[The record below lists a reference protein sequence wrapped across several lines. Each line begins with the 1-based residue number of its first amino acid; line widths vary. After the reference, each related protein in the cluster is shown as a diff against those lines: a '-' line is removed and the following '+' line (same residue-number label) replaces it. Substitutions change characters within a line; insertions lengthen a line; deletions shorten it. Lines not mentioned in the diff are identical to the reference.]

1 MPVSMTEKQVI
12 IQQLLAAKTRAYQAE
27 VKLLLK
33 RKPEEA
39 NEVKTHGKELSR
51 KIDRLIAQ
59 TMSDWVVDAEIII
72 KDVKSTN
79 KKIQRSINDI
89 QNDVTVAKNVVK
101 IVGFID
107 DIVEIVGAIA

>member
-1 MPVSMTEKQVI
+1 MPVSMTKKQEI
-12 IQQLLAAKTRAYQAE
+12 IQLLLAAKSKAYLAE

-33 RKPEEA
+33 RKSDEA

-59 TMSDWVVDAEIII
+59 TMSDWLEDAEIII
-72 KDVKSTN
+72 KNVKSTN
-79 KKIQRSINDI
+79 KKLQRSINDI
-89 QNDVTVAKNVVK
+89 QNDVNIAKNIVK

-107 DIVEIVGAIA
+107 EIVEIVGDIA

>member
-1 MPVSMTEKQVI
+1 MPVSMTEKQKI
-12 IQQLLAAKTRAYQAE
+12 IQQLLAAKTKAYQAE

-33 RKPEEA
+33 RKPDEA

-72 KDVKSTN
+72 KDVKSIN
-79 KKIQRSINDI
+79 KKVQGSINDI
-89 QNDVTVAKNVVK
+89 RNDVNIAKNVVK

-107 DIVEIVGAIA
+107 EIVGIVGAIA

>member
-1 MPVSMTEKQVI
+1 MPISMTEKQKI
-12 IQQLLAAKTRAYQAE
+12 IQQLLATKTKAYQAE

-33 RKPEEA
+33 HKPEQA

-59 TMSDWVVDAEIII
+59 SISNWMEDAEIII
-72 KDVKSTN
+72 KDVKLTN
-79 KKIQRSINDI
+79 TKIQRSINDI
-89 QNDVTVAKNVVK
+89 QNDVNLARNVVK

-107 DIVEIVGAIA
+107 EIVEIVDAIA

>member
-1 MPVSMTEKQVI
+1 MPVSMTEKQEI
-12 IQQLLAAKTRAYQAE
+12 IQQLLAAKTKAYQAE

-39 NEVKTHGKELSR
+39 NEVKTHGKDLSR

-59 TMSDWVVDAEIII
+59 TMSDWVSDAEIII
-72 KDVKSTN
+72 KEVKSTN
-79 KKIQRSINDI
+79 KKVQRSINDI
-89 QNDVTVAKNVVK
+89 QNDVNVAKNVVK

-107 DIVEIVGAIA
+107 EIVEIVSAIA